1 MPLWTKPP
9 TEGQTILLFFADYE
23 RDSFI
28 PGDRY
33 LKRLIRPAYNLVS
46 HRQKVFGFQMWFR
59 LLVTALRSEGYDVR
73 VNDFATARKYP
84 DYPVG
89 LAGYPSILGDWTL
102 PNPAV
107 LGPGMYD
114 HPSQCPDLF
123 DDPRYRRY
131 LVTCDWNRAVF
142 APVYGSNRCVDWYGA
157 LELKHWPDQSRAPK
171 QFDFLVY
178 RKIRWDI
185 ERQETELM
193 APIFSELER
202 RGLTWTEL
210 RYNQHDHRDYRHA
223 LAASRALLFVCEHET
238 QGLAY
243 QEAMASGLPVLAWDP
258 GTWQDPLQKS
268 LGLPCPIRTSSV
280 PHFASTC
287 GRTFRCAEDFPAAL
301 DDFLAERDTFDPRG
315 FVVECLSQQG
325 SAERYARAYFGL
337 LEPTT

>member
-1 MPLWTKPP
+1 HPTRPRPTVSHMPLWTKPP
-9 TEGQTILLFFADYE
+9 TEGQTVLLFFADYE

-33 LKRLIRPAYNLVS
+33 LKRLIRPAYNLLS

-142 APVYGSNRCVDWYGA
+142 APVYGSNRRVYWYGA

-171 QFDFLVY
+171 QFAFLVY

-193 APIFSELER
+193 APIFSDLER

-280 PHFASTC
+280 PHFA
-287 GRTFRCAEDFPAAL
+287 
-301 DDFLAERDTFDPRG
+301 
-315 FVVECLSQQG
+315 
-325 SAERYARAYFGL
+325 
-337 LEPTT
+337 